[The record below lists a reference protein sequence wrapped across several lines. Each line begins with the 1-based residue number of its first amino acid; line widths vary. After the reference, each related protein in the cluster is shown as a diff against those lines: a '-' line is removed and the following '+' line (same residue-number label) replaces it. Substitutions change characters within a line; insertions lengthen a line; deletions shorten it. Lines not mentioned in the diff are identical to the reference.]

1 MHRAHD
7 LCVRRRVAL
16 ATPRGHAVWDLSAY
30 PTGPAHRYRAATRC
44 TCELFVLREI
54 IMFLVA
60 YDDLIALMMILVA
73 YALQDEPAEES
84 VDHRLGRGA

>member
-1 MHRAHD
+1 M
-7 LCVRRRVAL
+7 L
-16 ATPRGHAVWDLSAY
+16 
-30 PTGPAHRYRAATRC
+30 
-44 TCELFVLREI
+44 

-60 YDDLIALMMILVA
+60 YDDLIALMMILVG